1 MPLRGKIPMN
11 KPPFCLFLFVSFT
24 LFAIPITLRAQA
36 AVEYGLK
43 SAGGALSS
51 AGGTSIAGCNVD
63 SALLTCLSHSYPQTA
78 IIIAV
83 VICLLI
89 ARWLYGQM
97 GYSSH

>member
-1 MPLRGKIPMN
+1 MIKSPLR
-11 KPPFCLFLFVSFT
+11 LFLYVALP

-43 SAGGALSS
+43 TAGSALSS
-51 AGGTSIAGCNVD
+51 GGGTAIAGCNVD
-63 SALLTCLSHSYPQTA
+63 STLLTCLSHSYPQTA
-78 IIIAV
+78 IILAV

-97 GYSSH
+97 GYRSH